1 MCCYNN
7 NTVKARTAKLS
18 KGVGVGVWGGHRT
31 MRAGRPEVQN
41 AEVNEKSPYD
51 FNTFWIRSK
60 KKVSELC
67 CVSAVES

>member
-18 KGVGVGVWGGHRT
+18 KGVGVWEGHRT